1 MCIKVRYMH
10 VGVRARGWVG
20 VHRGAG
26 WVGVHRTLDGV
37 SFVSVQARK
46 CLAHSKPILNDV

>member
-10 VGVRARGWVG
+10 VGVRARG
-20 VHRGAG
+20 GAG

-37 SFVSVQARK
+37 SLVCRHESA
-46 CLAHSKPILNDV
+46 